1 MVSLNISEEDMRLW
15 NSSNVTENMSYY
27 LHDYYYEP
35 YEEET
40 TFFIIFHSI
49 RSIQAVFAIIAN
61 VMTLIVLGKLKY
73 LTNGHVVM
81 VYLAVFDLLVGFY
94 YALEGFMS
102 IAPRLSQEIP
112 HWNKLC
118 IVREFTAITLA
129 ACNLMTYIMLAV
141 DR

>member
-1 MVSLNISEEDMRLW
+1 MVPLNILKEDMRLW

-27 LHDYYYEP
+27 LHNYYDYYYEH

-40 TFFIIFHSI
+40 TFFIIFNSI

-61 VMTLIVLGKLKY
+61 VMTLIVLGELKY

-81 VYLAVFDLLVGFY
+81 VYLAIFDILVGFY

-102 IAPRLSQEIP
+102 IANRLSHEIP
-112 HWNKLC
+112 NWNKLC
-118 IVREFTAITLA
+118 IVRGIY
-129 ACNLMTYIMLAV
+129 CYNSGRM
-141 DR
+141 